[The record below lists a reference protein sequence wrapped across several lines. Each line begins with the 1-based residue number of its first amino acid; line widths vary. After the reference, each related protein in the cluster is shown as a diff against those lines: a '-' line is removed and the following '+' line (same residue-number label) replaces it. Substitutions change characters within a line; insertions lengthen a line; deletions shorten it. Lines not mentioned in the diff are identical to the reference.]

1 MEIFNIELW
10 FIFQSINLKKIFWI
24 QRNPSYV
31 GFLML
36 NYGLKNI
43 SRNSIRNSEIMSK
56 LN

>member
-10 FIFQSINLKKIFWI
+10 FIFQSINLKKIFWT